1 MEVEEI
7 LPQAI
12 ENVRTFYE
20 NNPNGI
26 IIIRWATA
34 TGKSKLSVLLSDHFP
49 IEIISADSRQIFREM
64 NIGTDKISEEIRNRI
79 PHHQIN
85 IVNPDQNYT
94 AGQRKE
100 DTQKIIKQIQS
111 RGKLSIIV
119 GGTWLYI
126 DTLYKNFSL
135 PESAPNRDL
144 RNKLE
149 AEEKEKPGISRTK
162 LNQIDPEEAAKHHP
176 NSTRYIIRALE
187 IFEITGKT
195 KTEWFFQK
203 DVEQPILL
211 MGLRREKEETNRRI
225 NTRIKDMF
233 AQWLIPEVQG
243 LLDTWYK
250 SDLQSMN
257 GIGYKEIVGY
267 LQGEYDL
274 EKAEELLKR
283 NTHHLAKKQR
293 TRFRRYIAEGKAAPK
308 KDVEY
313 VMYYLD

>member
-12 ENVRTFYE
+12 ESVRTFYE

-26 IIIRWATA
+26 VIIRWATA
-34 TGKSKLSVLLSDHFP
+34 TGKSKLSVLLADHFP
-49 IEIISADSRQIFREM
+49 VEIISADSRQIFREM

-100 DTQKIIKQIQS
+100 DTQKYIKQIQS
-111 RGKLSIIV
+111 RGKLPIIV

-149 AEEKEKPGISRTK
+149 SEEKENPGISRTK

-225 NTRIKDMF
+225 NARIKDMF
-233 AQWLIPEVQG
+233 AQWLVAEVQG
-243 LLDTWYK
+243 LLNTWYK
-250 SDLQSMN
+250 ADLQSMN